1 MQNTNTVANT
11 SCLFA
16 VAREP
21 INLNRMNLK
30 TFIQGLKGRIVSI
43 DFTKLDGT
51 KRTLVGRLGVKSH
64 SKGGA
69 NMVEQ
74 MDRPYLTMFDMQA
87 KGYRTVSLDTVSD
100 LRCKGYTYKVI

>member
-1 MQNTNTVANT
+1 MLNSNTVA
-11 SCLFA
+11 S
-16 VAREP
+16 VQP
-21 INLNRMNLK
+21 QNLNRMNLK

-51 KRTLVGRLGVKSH
+51 KRTLVGRLGVKSQ